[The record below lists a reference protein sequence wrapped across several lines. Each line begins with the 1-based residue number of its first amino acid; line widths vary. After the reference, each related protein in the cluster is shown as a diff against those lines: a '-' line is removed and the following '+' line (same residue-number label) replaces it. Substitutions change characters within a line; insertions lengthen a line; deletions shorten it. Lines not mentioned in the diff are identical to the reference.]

1 MVQRWVEC
9 PPSHLRRNDDHQ
21 AAAVTEHEGGGD
33 ATQPPAHSPGR
44 ARDPWPVAG
53 RHPRAGRT
61 LTAHYGVALAR
72 RLAAVMK
79 DRSLSDRAVA
89 RLSGM
94 SHNTIGRIARG
105 EVLPDLGTVARL
117 EVALQTSLWP
127 SALWHTFTPDASG
140 GTPAQP

>member
-1 MVQRWVEC
+1 M
-9 PPSHLRRNDDHQ
+9 PRNPRHT
-21 AAAVTEHEGGGD
+21 APAEHVTHGQWPDVTLAPD
-33 ATQPPAHSPGR
+33 AP
-44 ARDPWPVAG
+44 
-53 RHPRAGRT
+53 

-127 SALWHTFTPDASG
+127 STLWHTFTPDASG